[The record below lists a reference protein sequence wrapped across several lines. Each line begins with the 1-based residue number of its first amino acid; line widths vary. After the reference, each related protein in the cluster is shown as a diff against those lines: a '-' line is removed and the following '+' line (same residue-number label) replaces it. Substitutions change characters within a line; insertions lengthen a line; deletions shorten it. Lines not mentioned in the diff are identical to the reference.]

1 MKKLCI
7 YHANCLDG
15 FGAAW
20 AVKKALGDDVEFVEG
35 VYGQMPPDVT
45 NRDVIMVDF
54 SYKMEMI
61 DAMLNLAKSITIID
75 HHKTAEAEIMPA
87 LQEGLIDG
95 IFDMTKS
102 GAMLAWEWFHPDQE
116 PPQLIRHIQDRDL
129 WKFELEGTREIIA
142 GLSSH
147 PHDFAVW
154 DQLMF
159 GDTEQLRIDGNA
171 IERKRAKDIDDF
183 INMARTRVIIDE
195 FNVPAVNAPPQWAS
209 DAGHILCKDEAFA
222 VCHWHVEGAMV
233 FSLRSD
239 EGGADVAEIAA
250 RFGGGG
256 HKHAAGFRIEIG
268 EGFDTLVINSNLQ
281 LVDGD
286 DETEESESETVH

>member
-7 YHANCLDG
+7 YHANCADG

-20 AVKKALGDDVEFVEG
+20 SVKKALGDDVEFHPG
-35 VYGQMPPDVT
+35 IYGQMPPDVT
-45 NRDVIMVDF
+45 GRDVIMVDF

-61 DAMLNLAKSITIID
+61 DAMLNLTKSITIID

-87 LQEGLIDG
+87 LQEGLVDG

-102 GAMLAWEWFHPDQE
+102 GAMLAWEWFHGDQE

-142 GLSSH
+142 GLSSY

-159 GDTEQLRIDGNA
+159 GSTKQLRADGVA
-171 IERKRAKDIDDF
+171 IGRKRDKDIADF
-183 INMARTRVIIDE
+183 IGVAKARIIIDE
-195 FNVPAVNAPPQWAS
+195 YNVPGLNVPPQWAS
-209 DAGHILCKDEAFA
+209 DAGHILCKDEPFA
-222 VCHWHVEGAMV
+222 ACYWHEEGAMV
-233 FSLRSD
+233 FSLRSAED
-239 EGGADVAEIAA
+239 GVDVSEIAA

-256 HKHAAGFRIEIG
+256 HKHAAGFKIDMG
-268 EGFDTLVINSNLQ
+268 EGFDTLVIQSNLEQ
-281 LVDGD
+281 MESDDGYD
-286 DETEESESETVH
+286 ESESETVH